1 MTDREIFKTNL
12 AALMKKA
19 KAKQIDV
26 AKYAE
31 VSYQT
36 VSAWVCGRGY
46 PRADAME
53 KLCSFFGVK
62 QSALTEKQSEKTP
75 EDDLVAMFR
84 ALPVEAKEKLLE
96 RADELTRLYVK
107 KKVIRRGKV
116 EAKV

>member
-12 AALMKKA
+12 TNLMKRSKV
-19 KAKQIDV
+19 KQIDI

-53 KLCSFFGVK
+53 RLCKFFGVK
-62 QSALTEKQSEKTP
+62 QSVLTENQSEESQ
-75 EDDLVAMFR
+75 EDKLLAMYR
-84 ALPVEAKEKLLE
+84 ALPQEGKDKLLE
-96 RADELTRLYVK
+96 RAEELTLLMK
-107 KKVIRRGKV
+107 RRNKHNGKT
-116 EAKV
+116 ETEI